1 MSIKN
6 SVLLIFIVVSSA
18 QSIAQQRTQVAPGVW
33 KITFGQPDPFTPA
46 KYAPAQPM
54 LKAMREELPSTGFPL
69 DSTKI
74 LIALKGQGCKIELPL
89 DSKEDLYGF
98 GLQDKSFQQ
107 RGLRKH
113 LITNSWSI
121 GNVGFSHAPVPFYIS
136 TNGYGVLVNTAR
148 YPVFYCGTH
157 FKIEDVEKL
166 SRDSIRN
173 PGTSILDLYKPL
185 EKSSEYMA
193 IDIPGSAGIEIYIF
207 EGPTVKDVIRRYN
220 LFAGGGAIPPVW
232 GLGIKYRGMTT
243 FTEQDSYS
251 IAEYLRNNNI
261 PCDMY
266 GLESGWQTVAY
277 SCSYVWNKD
286 RFSNPDRFIAKMQSL
301 NYRLNLWE
309 HAYVYPSSPIF
320 NDLKKYSGN
329 YLVWKGLVPDFTI
342 PETRNI
348 FASYHKTNFIDRGIS
363 AFKLDECDNANYAE
377 ANASWGIPEISE
389 FPSGIDGER
398 YHQLFGQL
406 YVKTLFDVYHKN
418 DKRTLLDVRSMGALA
433 SSYPA
438 ILYSDMY
445 KHADFVRMILNA
457 GFSGLQ
463 WSPEIREAHSE
474 SELIKRIQ
482 TGIMSSQIL
491 INAWYL
497 KHPPWLQ
504 YDYDKNVAGEFLP
517 QAKQLEET
525 VRGLFRLRMSLIPY
539 LYNAYADYHFN
550 GVPPFRALV
559 VDYPKDSVV
568 HAIDDQYLIGE
579 NLLAAPFI
587 DTVTVRKV
595 YLPEGNWIDFNSHKR
610 YTGKQFISIQY
621 NADQLP
627 LFVKEGSILPLAEPV
642 NFIDNKTPFKI
653 TCHVFGSKP
662 TAAKLFEDN
671 SDNFGY
677 ERGVFNRI
685 NLLWD
690 GKKGKIKKVGNYNG
704 SMYEIVGWKKV
715 IVD

>member
-1 MSIKN
+1 MLSKN
-6 SVLLIFIVVSSA
+6 SLLVFFTMSWYSCCL
-18 QSIAQQRTQVAPGVW
+18 AQQPVQVAPGVW
-33 KITFGQPDPFTPA
+33 KLTMGKPDPFSPVE
-46 KYAPAQPM
+46 YAPAQPL
-54 LKAMREELPSTGFPL
+54 LKAMSETLSSSRFPL
-69 DSTKI
+69 DTSKI
-74 LIALKGQGCKIELPL
+74 SIALKGHGCKVELPL
-89 DSKEDLYGF
+89 DAKENIYGF

-121 GNVGFSHAPVPFYIS
+121 GNVGFSHAPVPFYVS
-136 TNGYGVLVNTAR
+136 SNGYGVLINTAR

-157 FKIEDVEKL
+157 FKIRDVEQL
-166 SRDSIRN
+166 AEDSIN
-173 PGTSILDLYKPL
+173 TPGVSILDLYKPL

-193 IDIPGSAGIEIYIF
+193 IDIPESEGIEVYIF
-207 EGPTVKDVIRRYN
+207 EGPTVRDVVSRYN
-220 LFAGGGAIPPVW
+220 LFSGGGAIPPLW
-232 GLGIKYRGMTT
+232 GLGIKYRGMTA
-243 FTEQDSYS
+243 FTEQESYS
-251 IAEYLRNNNI
+251 IAAYFRDNNI

-286 RFSNPDRFIAKMQSL
+286 RFANPDSFITKMQSL
-301 NYRLNLWE
+301 HYRLNLWE

-320 NDLKKYSGN
+320 NSLKKYSGN
-329 YLVWKGLVPDFTI
+329 YLVWKGLVPDFTLQ
-342 PETRNI
+342 ETRSI
-348 FASYHKTNFIDRGIS
+348 FGSYHKTNFIDRGIS

-406 YVKTLFDVYHKN
+406 YVKTLFDVYHQN

-438 ILYSDMY
+438 VLYSDMY

-504 YDYDKNVAGEFLP
+504 YDYDKNIAGEFLP
-517 QAKQLEET
+517 RAKQVEET

-539 LYNAYADYHFN
+539 LYNAYAEYHLK
-550 GVPPFRALV
+550 GTPPFRALV
-559 VDYPKDSVV
+559 VDYADDANV
-568 HAIDDQYLIGE
+568 HVIDDEYLIGE
-579 NLLAAPFI
+579 SLLAAPFI
-587 DTVTVRKV
+587 DTVNVRKV

-610 YTGKQFISIQY
+610 YAGKTWTTIKY
-621 NADQLP
+621 NSDQLP
-627 LFVKEGSILPLAEPV
+627 LFVKEGTILPLAEPV
-642 NFIDNKTPFKI
+642 NFIDNKTPLKI

-662 TAAKLFEDN
+662 SSAKLFEDN

-685 NLLWD
+685 NLIWD
-690 GKKGKIKKVGNYNG
+690 GKKGKVKKEGTYNG
-704 SMYEIVGWKKV
+704 TLYTIVAWKQ
-715 IVD
+715 IAID